1 MPIDQQ
7 TQTGESRVQEDRL
20 RRMAARQG
28 LALHRIAADD
38 TSPTYQ
44 LMSPKTRRPVDWTP
58 ADCGLSLVEIER
70 ALRDDPR

>member
-7 TQTGESRVQEDRL
+7 TQTGKSRVEEDRL

-28 LALHRIAADD
+28 LALHRVDSGG
-38 TSPTYQ
+38 TSASYQ
-44 LMSPKTRRPVDWTP
+44 LISPRTRRPVGWTP
-58 ADCGLSLVEIER
+58 ADGGLTLVEIER